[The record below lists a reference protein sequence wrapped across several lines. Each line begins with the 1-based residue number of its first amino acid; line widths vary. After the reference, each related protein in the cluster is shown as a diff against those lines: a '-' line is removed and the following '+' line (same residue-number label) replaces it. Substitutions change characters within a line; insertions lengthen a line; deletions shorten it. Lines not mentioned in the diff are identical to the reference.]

1 MTDPRERVSTRYLL
15 GMLAPKGVLA
25 TEPGRHDDGGTVGED
40 AAGLHGKAGGKGGRK
55 TAKGTGGERLS

>member
-1 MTDPRERVSTRYLL
+1 
-15 GMLAPKGVLA
+15 MLAPKGVLA